1 LEENILLQKMIPRLC
16 FAQTL
21 IKLKRGASI
30 SSYTR
35 RFFGSEIG
43 TLFQSS
49 IQVFNI
55 NTRQRTVVSEKLT
68 SSPPVRHAKVFTV
81 ALVGRPNVGKSS
93 LFNRLVQQR
102 LAIVNPLAGTT
113 RDWKEADGRLGSLE
127 FVVMDTGGLEDRGGK
142 GSLEDKMLH
151 HTEKAIAHADCVLFI
166 VDSRAG
172 ITDDD
177 ARFVR
182 WVKKLRSPFLNQKVG
197 KGIGVHLVANKAE
210 KWLMNATTGSDDPEW
225 QRFLGDCYSLR
236 LGDPIPIAAEQGE
249 GMLGLYDVLEP
260 YGLAT
265 NEEVAVIQAEN
276 TAKVQRQEDFIEPDS
291 GLITAKNEKGEST
304 GKVIHTSG
312 RLRQLSLEALTA
324 EQQRRVIARQARAEG
339 PVQLAIVGRPNVGK
353 STLVNQVVGEDRLLT
368 GPMPGLTRDSTA
380 IDIEI
385 KVDTNKVTTASAA
398 TGASPSVVSGSTRK
412 VQIVDT
418 AGMRRAGAMDL
429 STPLEGVAVGA
440 AKKALMNAHV
450 VALIVDASGGNAKGL
465 TNEPISFKKNK
476 LLYKSINNE
485 EETINNKPP
494 PPLESGKARSTRL
507 DGLQGGVFG
516 MTLQDLAIMQQVMDE
531 GRGLVIV
538 LNKMDATP
546 NSEGIVELVKRQVAS
561 TPYGKGAEIV
571 PVSALRGKGLDE
583 LMPAVL
589 RTYDRWNRRISTGR
603 LNQWLN
609 LVTRHHPPPTV
620 TRLPP
625 SAKEGF
631 QASKGRRSIA
641 ANNNLPPLRLKLK
654 YITQINSRPPTFAL
668 FANRKDV
675 PESYSRYLQRSLSE
689 EFDFGG
695 VPVRLLLRA
704 AENPYRHVKTMMPRR
719 TKSSRQLRSQRLN
732 PTMGNA
738 GDSVTTTATTSNEP
752 FTEKKEEKPS
762 RTVFGSH
769 RSPTEEA
776 SLFVKASRAK
786 KQGGSWRPFS
796 RKDKRT
802 LEAAGKVKSARRS
815 R

>member
-1 LEENILLQKMIPRLC
+1 MRKFQRLNVATTLL
-16 FAQTL
+16 
-21 IKLKRGASI
+21 KLKRGASKSSFSIASNFSRETSPTLSLLQQHSVI
-30 SSYTR
+30 SST
-35 RFFGSEIG
+35 
-43 TLFQSS
+43 
-49 IQVFNI
+49 
-55 NTRQRTVVSEKLT
+55 SEKVLLSV
-68 SSPPVRHAKVFTV
+68 SSPTVRHAKSFTV

-151 HTEKAIAHADCVLFI
+151 HTERAIAYADCVLFI
-166 VDSRAG
+166 VDARAG
-172 ITDDD
+172 VTEDD

-182 WVKKLRSPFLNQKVG
+182 WVKKLRTNSKEDKQSKS
-197 KGIGVHLVANKAE
+197 IGVHLVANKAE
-210 KWLMNATTGSDDPEW
+210 KWLMNAATGSDDPEW
-225 QRFLGDCYSLR
+225 QRFLRDCYSLR
-236 LGDPIPIAAEQGE
+236 LGDPIPLAAEQGE
-249 GMLGLYDVLEP
+249 GMLSLYDVLEP
-260 YGLAT
+260 YGIAT
-265 NEEVAVIQAEN
+265 SDEVIALEKSIEPFTKIDVISENNKNVAVD
-276 TAKVQRQEDFIEPDS
+276 EDDEKEPRY
-291 GLITAKNEKGEST
+291 
-304 GKVIHTSG
+304 TSG
-312 RLRQLSLEALTA
+312 RLRKLSLEALSS
-324 EQQRRVIARQARAEG
+324 EQRQRVIARQARAEG

-353 STLVNQVVGEDRLLT
+353 STLVNQIVGEDRLLT
-368 GPMPGLTRDSTA
+368 GPMPGLTRDSTSLS
-380 IDIEI
+380 IDIT
-385 KVDTNKVTTASAA
+385 VDASKLPTASAA
-398 TGASPSVVSGSTRK
+398 TGASPSVVSGGTRK
-412 VQIVDT
+412 VQVIDT

-465 TNEPISFKKNK
+465 TNEPISFKKGKSVKKLMHDGIFNK
-476 LLYKSINNE
+476 KS
-485 EETINNKPP
+485 TS
-494 PPLESGKARSTRL
+494 PPLETGKARSTRL
-507 DGLQGGVFG
+507 EGLQGGVFG
-516 MTLQDLAIMQQVMDE
+516 MTLQDLSIMQQVMEE

-546 NSEGIVELVKRQVAS
+546 NSEGIIELVKRQIAS
-561 TPYGKGAEIV
+561 APEGKGAEIV

-620 TRLPP
+620 TRLP
-625 SAKEGF
+625 SVAKEGS
-631 QASKGRRSIA
+631 QPSKAKRSET
-641 ANNNLPPLRLKLK
+641 NNLPPLRLKLK

-668 FANRKDV
+668 FANRKDL
-675 PESYSRYLQRSLSE
+675 PESYSRYLKRSISE

-704 AENPYRHVKTMMPRR
+704 AENPYRPLQTFSRKKFSVSKWPKRNS
-719 TKSSRQLRSQRLN
+719 SSRTVPNLQAKGS
-732 PTMGNA
+732 
-738 GDSVTTTATTSNEP
+738 SVTSAMGP
-752 FTEKKEEKPS
+752 LIEKTEKPS
-762 RTVFGSH
+762 RTVFGSQ
-769 RSPTEEA
+769 RSPSEEA
-776 SLFVKASRAK
+776 SLFVKAARAK

-802 LEAAGKVKSARRS
+802 LEAAGKVKAARR
-815 R
+815 RNRRNV

>member
-1 LEENILLQKMIPRLC
+1 MRRLC
-16 FAQTL
+16 IAQNL
-21 IKLKRGASI
+21 LKLKRSASI
-30 SSYTR
+30 SSSFVR
-35 RFFGSEIG
+35 LLGSDTGI
-43 TLFQSS
+43 L
-49 IQVFNI
+49 
-55 NTRQRTVVSEKLT
+55 VVSKKKTLSTRWVASEKEVP
-68 SSPPVRHAKVFTV
+68 SPAVRHAKVFTV

-151 HTEKAIAHADCVLFI
+151 HTERAIAHADCVLFI
-166 VDSRAG
+166 VDARAG
-172 ITDDD
+172 ITDED

-182 WVKKLRSPFLNQKVG
+182 WVKKLRSSSKNQKVG
-197 KGIGVHLVANKAE
+197 KGIGVYLVANKAE
-210 KWLMNATTGSDDPEW
+210 KWLMNATTGSDDQEW
-225 QRFLGDCYSLR
+225 ESFLADCYSLR

-265 NEEVAVIQAEN
+265 NAEADIIEAENLETLLNEGGDIEPGSNQKVKKEEV
-276 TAKVQRQEDFIEPDS
+276 S
-291 GLITAKNEKGEST
+291 EST
-304 GKVIHTSG
+304 DNKHYTSG
-312 RLRQLSLEALTA
+312 RLRQLSLEALSA
-324 EQQRRVIARQARAEG
+324 EQQRRVIARQSRAEG

-368 GPMPGLTRDSTA
+368 GPMPGLTRDSTSLA
-380 IDIEI
+380 IEV
-385 KVDTNKVTTASAA
+385 KVDANKVTTAAIA
-398 TGASPSVVSGSTRK
+398 TGASPSVVSGGSRK

-429 STPLEGVAVGA
+429 STPLEGIAVGA
-440 AKKALMNAHV
+440 AKKALMNSHI

-465 TNEPISFKKNK
+465 TNEPIIFKKNK
-476 LLYKSINNE
+476 LIHKSVNE
-485 EETINNKPP
+485 EGGSYQKPP
-494 PPLESGKARSTRL
+494 PPLESGKARSTRVE
-507 DGLQGGVFG
+507 GLQGGVFG
-516 MTLQDLAIMQQVMDE
+516 MTLQDLAIMQQVMEE

-546 NSEGIVELVKRQVAS
+546 NSEGIVELVKRQVAAA
-561 TPYGKGAEIV
+561 PNGKGAEIV
-571 PVSALRGKGLDE
+571 PVSALRGKGLEE

-625 SAKEGF
+625 AAKAGS
-631 QASKGRRSIA
+631 QASKGRRSSTGT
-641 ANNNLPPLRLKLK
+641 NNNLPPLRLKLK

-704 AENPYRHVKTMMPRR
+704 AENPYRPLRTIPRR
-719 TKSSRQLRSQRLN
+719 TQYSAHLRTRRSRLSSSSDYSGA
-732 PTMGNA
+732 T
-738 GDSVTTTATTSNEP
+738 VTSTALPEP
-752 FTEKKEEKPS
+752 SRENIEKPS

-776 SLFVKASRAK
+776 SLFVKAARAK

-802 LEAAGKVKSARRS
+802 LDAAGKVKAIRRS
-815 R
+815 RRRDKTGRNESAHK